1 MKNWYFAYGSNLKRS
16 HLKKIIGE
24 WKHEH
29 CAVLK
34 NFTLSFA
41 KGYGKYNSGYANI
54 KPHPDT
60 QVEGVAY
67 LITEQQF
74 KKLDAYEEVGLGVY
88 RRASVIVETNVDS
101 FSATTYKMN
110 KEICLLPP
118 SSNYLKIVLNG
129 LREHGYNRYIIK
141 KVRDLSLI

>member
-16 HLKKIIGE
+16 HLRKIIGE
-24 WKHEH
+24 WKQEH

-34 NFTLSFA
+34 NFALSFA
-41 KGYGKYNSGYANI
+41 KGYSKYQSGYANI
-54 KPHPDT
+54 KPHPDK

-74 KKLDAYEEVGLGVY
+74 KKLDAYEDVGLGVY
-88 RRASVIVETNVDS
+88 RRAPVIVETNDDS
-101 FSATTYKMN
+101 FSATTYEMN

-118 SSNYLKIVLNG
+118 SSNYLKTVLHG
-129 LREHGYNRYIIK
+129 LKEHGYDHNVIK
-141 KVRDLSLI
+141 KVRDLYLI

>member
-1 MKNWYFAYGSNLKRS
+1 MNNWYFAYGSNLKRS
-16 HLKKIIGE
+16 HLRNIIGE
-24 WKHEH
+24 WKQEH

-34 NFTLSFA
+34 NFALSFA
-41 KGYGKYNSGYANI
+41 KGYCRYKSGYANI
-54 KPHPDT
+54 KPHPGM

-74 KKLDAYEEVGLGVY
+74 KKLDVYEEVGLDVY
-88 RRASVIVETNVDS
+88 RRALVIIETNEDS
-101 FSATTYKMN
+101 FSATTYEMN

-118 SSNYLKIVLNG
+118 CSNYLKMVLNG
-129 LREHGYNRYIIK
+129 LREHGYNKNIIK